1 MAFRNP
7 DNKNFHTRGLLKVEH
22 ATIGKEEYK
31 AHPSPAPSPKRKGFD
46 TVPYSKAAKI
56 KAQKPQRDLYD
67 YTKGVSKD
75 PDKDSLQS
83 RDAQALRKAHIK
95 DLETK
100 GINPNV

>member
-75 PDKDSLQS
+75 ENKDSPAS

-95 DLETK
+95 DLKNK